1 MPPPLPAPTGTPY
14 RIGLVCLGNICR
26 SPMAA
31 TVLNE
36 LVDRA
41 GLASAVEVTSSG
53 TGGMAPGSQSG
64 ARAVNSGSVMAW
76 VTRSPCFRMCSTCA
90 GHGSM
95 KVTSSP
101 ACTICA
107 PA

>member
-1 MPPPLPAPTGTPY
+1 VPPPLPAPTGTPY

-53 TGGMAPGSQSG
+53 TGSWHVG
-64 ARAVNSGSVMAW
+64 
-76 VTRSPCFRMCSTCA
+76 
-90 GHGSM
+90 
-95 KVTSSP
+95 
-101 ACTICA
+101 
-107 PA
+107 